1 MKNIIPVDVTN
12 AIFNISDS
20 NTISACLFSDDAPK
34 KNSGFNVGIITMETD
49 PPHGGEVHFDGDEII
64 HVISGVLKVESDS
77 NPNNSLQLS
86 AGDSCI
92 IKKSE
97 WHKIYVI
104 EKAKL
109 IYITPA
115 TNNEHR
121 AKSLT

>member
-1 MKNIIPVDVTN
+1 
-12 AIFNISDS
+12 
-20 NTISACLFSDDAPK
+20 
-34 KNSGFNVGIITMETD
+34 METD

-64 HVISGVLKVESDS
+64 HVISGVLKVVSDS
-77 NPNNSLQLS
+77 NPNESLRLS

-92 IKKSE
+92 IKKAE

-115 TNNEHR
+115 KNNDHR
-121 AKSLT
+121 AK

>member
-12 AIFNISDS
+12 SFFNISENHTVS
-20 NTISACLFSDDAPK
+20 ECLFSDY
-34 KNSGFNVGIITMETD
+34 KNETCSGLNVGIISMKTD

-64 HVISGVLKVESDS
+64 HVISGEIRVVSDS
-77 NPNNSLQLS
+77 NPNESLQLS

-92 IKKSE
+92 IKKAE

-104 EKAKL
+104 EETKL

-115 TNNEHR
+115 KNNAHR
-121 AKSLT
+121 AK

>member
-12 AIFNISDS
+12 AFFNISDTQKVS
-20 NTISACLFSDDAPK
+20 ECLFSDDTQK
-34 KNSGFNVGIITMETD
+34 GFSGLNVGIISMETD

-64 HVISGVLKVESDS
+64 HVISGVLKVVSDS
-77 NPNNSLQLS
+77 NPNESLRLS

-92 IKKSE
+92 IKKAE

-115 TNNEHR
+115 KNNDHR
-121 AKSLT
+121 AN

>member
-12 AIFNISDS
+12 AFFNISDTQKVS
-20 NTISACLFSDDAPK
+20 ECLFSDDTQK
-34 KNSGFNVGIITMETD
+34 GFSGLNVGIISMETD

-64 HVISGVLKVESDS
+64 HVISGVLKVVSDS
-77 NPNNSLQLS
+77 NPNESLRLS

-92 IKKSE
+92 IKKAE

-115 TNNEHR
+115 KNNDHR
-121 AKSLT
+121 AK

>member
-12 AIFNISDS
+12 AFFNISDTQKVS
-20 NTISACLFSDDAPK
+20 ECLFSDDTQK
-34 KNSGFNVGIITMETD
+34 GFSGFNVGIISMETD

-64 HVISGVLKVESDS
+64 HVISGVLKVVSDS
-77 NPNNSLQLS
+77 NPNESLRLS

-92 IKKSE
+92 IKKAE

-115 TNNEHR
+115 KNNDHR
-121 AKSLT
+121 AK

>member
-1 MKNIIPVDVTN
+1 MKNIIPVDITN
-12 AIFNISDS
+12 AFFNISDDHS
-20 NTISACLFSDDAPK
+20 VSECSFNDVSHNDS
-34 KNSGFNVGIITMETD
+34 SGMNVGILSMDTS

-77 NPNNSLQLS
+77 NPNECLRLG

-92 IKKSE
+92 IKKAE

-104 EKAKL
+104 EQAKL

-115 TNNEHR
+115 KHNQHS
-121 AKSLT
+121 AK